1 MFLLSI
7 RISKRTL
14 KRGKIRVDK
23 KGFHKSKQPSNL
35 DLVNI
40 DQIVISGRFKHSD
53 GGFKYFI
60 VYKEKEIFKPLC
72 IILP

>member
-1 MFLLSI
+1 MSE
-7 RISKRTL
+7 RTL

-23 KGFHKSKQPSNL
+23 KEFHKFKQPSNL

-40 DQIVISGRFKHSD
+40 DQIVISGKFKHSD

>member
-1 MFLLSI
+1 MSE
-7 RISKRTL
+7 RTL
-14 KRGKIRVDK
+14 KRDNIRVNK
-23 KGFHKSKQPSNL
+23 KQFHKSKQPSNL
-35 DLVNI
+35 DLANI
-40 DQIVISGRFKHSD
+40 DQIVISGKFKHSD